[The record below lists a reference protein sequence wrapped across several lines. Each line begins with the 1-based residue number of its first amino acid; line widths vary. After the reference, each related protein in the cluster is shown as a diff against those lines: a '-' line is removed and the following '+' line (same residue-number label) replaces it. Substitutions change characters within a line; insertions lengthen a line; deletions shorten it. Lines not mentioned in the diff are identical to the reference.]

1 MFIPPRRQVLP
12 APAITVTPL
21 WLPLLDGQPACVC
34 VNYSRRDGAG
44 GGVVILKAGGWQST
58 VGLWFW
64 SLTKGWRGQNGTG
77 FKKDKKRGR
86 FQSDKTTARK
96 KKKEIPIILV
106 VF

>member
-1 MFIPPRRQVLP
+1 MAR
-12 APAITVTPL
+12 
-21 WLPLLDGQPACVC
+21 
-34 VNYSRRDGAG
+34 G

-77 FKKDKKRGR
+77 FKKEKKRGR

-96 KKKEIPIILV
+96 KKKGDPDHSCCLLEKRLCR
-106 VF
+106 